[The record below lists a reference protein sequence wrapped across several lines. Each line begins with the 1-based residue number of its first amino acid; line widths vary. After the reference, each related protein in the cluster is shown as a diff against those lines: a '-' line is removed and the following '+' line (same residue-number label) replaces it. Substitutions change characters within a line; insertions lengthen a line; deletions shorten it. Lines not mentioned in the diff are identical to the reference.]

1 MNMDLKNNKQLE
13 QPEDF
18 MIDEYSED
26 VLAHWQGPEYE
37 TYSRDRRWYLIAAS
51 IFIAIIVYAL
61 ITDSPIMAITFILI
75 GIVGY
80 IHLQKKPR
88 VLDFTISRDGVFAGN
103 EIYEFDQIKSFWIFY
118 EPPHTRILSLHTKG
132 SLAPYVHI
140 PIHQENPSKIRKAL
154 LKSIPEKKQSF
165 TIIDTLERLL
175 HI

>member
-1 MNMDLKNNKQLE
+1 MDLRQNKQLDR
-13 QPEDF
+13 PEDF

-26 VLAHWQGPEYE
+26 VLAHWQGPEYKA
-37 TYSRDRRWYLIAAS
+37 YPKNKRWYLIATS
-51 IFIAIIVYAL
+51 ILIAIIAYAL
-61 ITDSPIMAITFILI
+61 ITNSPIMAITFILI

-88 VLDFTISRDGVFAGN
+88 VLDFTISRDGVSAGN

-132 SLAPYVHI
+132 SLIPFVHI
-140 PIHQENPSKIRKAL
+140 PIHQEDPSKIRKAL
-154 LKSIPEKKQSF
+154 LRSILEKKQSF
-165 TIIDTLERLL
+165 TIVDTLERLL